1 MKIAYQDPIHT
12 PPLTSASGTS
22 DTSDTP
28 VISFSQVQRRLN
40 DINNNNNPFQPNTRQ
55 TVSSPSDA
63 VQQPSTPGAEAKQRI
78 EKELEKTEEKIAVLA
93 RLIKA
98 TYSDESE
105 RDRLTKF
112 NNEYNENLVKELKEE
127 LAKLNESNEKLP
139 KSAEG
144 DAFPSR

>member
-40 DINNNNNPFQPNTRQ
+40 DINNNPFQPNTSQ

-98 TYSDESE
+98 KYSDESE
-105 RDRLTKF
+105 RERLTKL
-112 NNEYNENLVKELKEE
+112 NNGYNENVVKELKEK
-127 LAKLNESNEKLP
+127 LAKLNESK
-139 KSAEG
+139 
-144 DAFPSR
+144 